1 MKIFIFLL
9 VFQLFLS
16 VTFANPVIES
26 QAYISEL
33 YFDENDNWTIEIYF
47 YYLNPEYNNFRFYTS
62 SGSADIWIFN
72 GEVALITA
80 ADLSTPLTINRDG
93 DFVYLTQFDDMFPL
107 CETIVFGNYSGS
119 EVLPPII
126 GESLVNV
133 VIEDNGYYSENE
145 YWLVKDVSPSLG
157 YINEP
162 VKESFSGYLTDNA
175 GIPISYLEIDFG
187 AMGDLPRIWTD
198 ENGYFENDSMYCK
211 NYTIKIGS
219 NYILED
225 PLTINFGS
233 PVYRE
238 YQYSGLGQVQID
250 GHCFLQYA
258 SDLEGTVVYFRKN
271 CPSWVIDSAVTD
283 VNGYF
288 NIDLD
293 IGYYSLIYDHEYHF
307 PYYSFEDN
315 EMFEELTL
323 SEITLEPGFV
333 NTIIGN
339 YQQGVWNS
347 IYPYWILGDVIVD
360 ANDTLI
366 IQGGCEIDFK
376 DNFIFEIYGSLIV
389 DGTEGD
395 SVYFHKEAQS
405 WTLKEYSM
413 HLNGP
418 TCNNSKIQYAVFQG
432 SGAGIQFFDASII
445 TKHSR
450 FYDNDR
456 SVELYG
462 NSSPVFDSIFFNA
475 LTGYSNISVLSYEE
489 SIPSIFNS
497 MFKSGCGI
505 CSMENSYQYVYHNT
519 FIGSYIYCS
528 DISAPFIY
536 NNVFFDCIYPLQIT
550 DESEPHINNNIFYCN
565 NYALV
570 FGTNW
575 VFNSIDIRYNS
586 FWNNNADFYGYTGT
600 IPEGLGELVTVNNN
614 ADSCDQ
620 YYNIFLDPLFVDT
633 VNFDFHLT
641 GFSPCIDAGNP
652 DSPLD
657 PDSTIADIGR
667 YYYHQVLPYISKN
680 ESNLEY
686 FKVFPNPANSNVIIE
701 YAFSIELLDEPV
713 TLKIVDIR
721 GKEIYRNKLLQE
733 STVNLN
739 LGDLNFE
746 AGAYFFILEING
758 QTMGVEKVIVK

>member
-1 MKIFIFLL
+1 MKIFILL
-9 VFQLFLS
+9 LLFQLLLS
-16 VTFANPVIES
+16 MTFANPVTES

-47 YYLNPEYNNFRFYTS
+47 YYLNPEYNDFRFYTS
-62 SGSADIWIFN
+62 SGSADISIYG
-72 GEVALITA
+72 GEIVLITA
-80 ADLSTPLTINRDG
+80 AYLSTPLTINRDG

-107 CETIVFGNYSGS
+107 CGTIVFGNYSGS

-133 VIEDNGYYSENE
+133 VIEDNGYFSTNE
-145 YWLVKDVSPSLG
+145 YWLVKDASPSLG

-162 VKESFSGYLTDNA
+162 VKESFSGYLVDNSGA
-175 GIPISYLEIDFG
+175 AISFLEIDYG
-187 AMGDLPRIWTD
+187 AIGDLSEIWTD

-219 NYILED
+219 NCVLEA
-225 PLTINFGS
+225 PLTINIGS

-238 YQYSGLGQVQID
+238 YQYSGSGQAQID

-258 SDLEGTVVYFRKN
+258 SELEGTVVYFRKN
-271 CPSWVIDSAVTD
+271 CASWIIDSAVTD

-293 IGYYSLIYDHEYHF
+293 IGFYSLIYDHEYHYPF
-307 PYYSFEDN
+307 YNFEDN
-315 EMFEELTL
+315 EIFEELTL
-323 SEITLEPGFV
+323 YDITLEPGYV

-339 YQQGVWNS
+339 NQQGVWNGVF
-347 IYPYWILGDVIVD
+347 PYWILGDVIVG

-366 IQGGCEIDFK
+366 IQEGCEIEFK
-376 DNFIFEIYGSLIV
+376 DNFIFDIYGSLIV
-389 DGTEGD
+389 DGSEGD
-395 SVYFHKEAQS
+395 SVYFNKEAQS

-413 HLNGP
+413 NLNGP

-462 NSSPVFDSIFFNA
+462 NSSPFFDSMFFDA
-475 LTGYSNISVLSYEE
+475 INISCRSVSVYDE
-489 SIPSIFNS
+489 SSPVIKNS
-497 MFKSGCGI
+497 LFKSLLGI
-505 CSMENSYQYVYHNT
+505 ICNETSSPIIHHNT
-519 FIGSYIYCS
+519 FIESHISVG
-528 DISAPFIY
+528 DFSAPFIY
-536 NNVFFDCIYPLQIT
+536 NNVFFDCIYQLQLT

-586 FWNNNADFYGYTGT
+586 FWNNNTDFYVYTGT

-633 VNFDFHLT
+633 VNIDFHLT

-667 YYYHQVLPYISKN
+667 FYYHQVLPHISN
-680 ESNLEY
+680 IESNVKY

-701 YAFSIELLDEPV
+701 YAFSDELMDESI
-713 TLKIVDIR
+713 TLKIVDLR
-721 GKEIYRNKLLQE
+721 GQEIYRKKLLQE
-733 STVNLN
+733 STVNLS
-739 LGDLNFE
+739 LGDLGCE
-746 AGAYFFILEING
+746 AGAYFFILELNRQRI
-758 QTMGVEKVIVK
+758 GVEKVIVK